1 MDAAAADFVHPDHF
15 LAFVGAA
22 KKYSCHIL
30 VRRTGRASLQYV
42 GKIGYTGKRAD
53 MKAKTA
59 KRNSG
64 PYQTEGL
71 VCSPYIHPGACAA
84 DAIKYWQM
92 SAHLITVPPE
102 GAVDDREQPRWCR
115 TPYIVQ
121 TNKRHKHYG
130 CVAWVESGL
139 LAPRY
144 VHGDYDLYAII
155 PNGYGPKLTNMQQ
168 RVKTQPMIVTTMNFG
183 SSLPLQARLDA
194 QSKTVTD
201 LVGPLTFEVTNFL
214 NIQIAKTEPSLMGAL
229 MVNHGEH
236 INQGLE
242 AHDYQ
247 PVLAFMPYER
257 DGVWAKILRD
267 QREHE
272 AFYRDA

>member
-1 MDAAAADFVHPDHF
+1 MDAAFEDFVHPKHF
-15 LAFVGAA
+15 WGFVGAA

-30 VRRTGRASLQYV
+30 VRRTGRASLQYI
-42 GKIGYTGKRAD
+42 GKVGYTGKRAD
-53 MKAKTA
+53 LKAKTA

-71 VCSPYIHPGACAA
+71 VCSPLIHAGACAT
-84 DAIKYWQM
+84 DAMQYWQM
-92 SAHLITVPPE
+92 SAHLITAPPN
-102 GAVDDREQPRWCR
+102 GIGDNEQPIGCR
-115 TPYIVQ
+115 TPYVLQ
-121 TNKRHKHYG
+121 TNKKHKHYG
-130 CVAWVESGL
+130 CVAWVEKGL

-155 PNGYGPKLTNMQQ
+155 PNGYGPKLANLQQ
-168 RVKTQPMIVTTMNFG
+168 RVKPQPLVQTMNFA
-183 SSLPLQARLDA
+183 SSTPLQQRVLP
-194 QSKTVTD
+194 QSKPVTD

-214 NIQIAKTEPSLMGAL
+214 NVQIAKTEPSLLGAL

-257 DGVWAKILRD
+257 DGAWAKTLRD